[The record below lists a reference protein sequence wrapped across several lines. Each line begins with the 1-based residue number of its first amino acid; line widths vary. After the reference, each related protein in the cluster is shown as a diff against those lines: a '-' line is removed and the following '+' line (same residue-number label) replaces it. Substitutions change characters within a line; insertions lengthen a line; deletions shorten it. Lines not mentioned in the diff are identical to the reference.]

1 MKIKNQKF
9 LRSVSVGSCLLA
21 RQYGFNVTLDAVE
34 SKFESGDLNDF
45 SDLKSFFNASG
56 VEINLLKIS
65 KKDLEKRSYIFPSIA
80 ILNGENAV
88 IITSLKRDA
97 DGILKVQ
104 YIDPIDP
111 TGSIEE
117 LKVDTFLDQWTS
129 RLVTVSRYTG
139 HFSKDKFFD
148 MSWFYP
154 EFYRFR
160 WVLVLTFFI
169 SLLLHTLSLSPI
181 IYIQITLDKVL
192 GYGATETLY
201 VLTAGVVLTLIFS
214 GILGFVKDY
223 IIQHI
228 SIIIEARISG
238 DLFDK
243 MLELPL
249 GKFQTMGSSDLEQ
262 TISAGSSI
270 RTIVD
275 RQILNNIFEAAGLL
289 VFVPVLIGYS
299 PILAGIVL
307 LFSIVSALIGLFLR
321 RTESDLT
328 AVFSSESLKRNQTL
342 RETITGIDAVKVF
355 SLESSQRK
363 DWRHN
368 TASAITAYSGR
379 HKISNLNSALQNVFQ
394 QLMTVAIIFAGVML
408 VLSGALSAG
417 AIISCNMLGAKVVGP
432 IKQMVMFVAELS
444 VFRDVVNQVA
454 ELWNAPS
461 ERSGVGGQKIV
472 RGNLEFS
479 NVNILFDNALALEN
493 LSCNLSEGT
502 SVGVVGPAGCGKTT
516 FLRLIQGLLR
526 PNTGVFT
533 IDGVSYA
540 NLNIENYRSQV
551 ALISQGATY
560 FSGTIESNLRRAR
573 PNISEREFQDA
584 LNWSGLNN
592 IMDQFPEGLSTI
604 IDQNA
609 SGISSSHRIIISLA
623 RALVSNPRI
632 LLFDEVFSN
641 VDKALCKHILLNLE
655 NISRGRT
662 FIMATHD
669 IGLLTNFDKIVV
681 LDGGTVIETGSHNEL
696 LEKSDVYRDLYNLDV
711 EVSRGLG

>member
-34 SKFESGDLNDF
+34 SKFESGDLNNF

-56 VEINLLKIS
+56 IEINLLRINKN
-65 KKDLEKRSYIFPSIA
+65 DLEKRSYIFPSIA

-104 YIDPIDP
+104 YIDPLDP
-111 TGSIEE
+111 TGNIEE
-117 LKVDTFLDQWTS
+117 QEVNTFLDQWTT

-154 EFYRFR
+154 EFYRFK

-201 VLTAGVVLTLIFS
+201 VLTAGVVLTLIFN

-262 TISAGSSI
+262 TISAGTSI

-307 LFSIVSALIGLFLR
+307 LFSLVSALIGLFLR

-328 AVFSSESLKRNQTL
+328 AAFATESLKKNKTL

-368 TASAITAYSGR
+368 TASAITAYSSR
-379 HKISNLNSALQNVFQ
+379 HKISNLNSALQSVFQ

-432 IKQMVMFVAELS
+432 IKQIVMFVAELS
-444 VFRDVVNQVA
+444 VFREVVNQVA

-472 RGNLEFS
+472 RGNLEFT
-479 NVNILFDNALALEN
+479 NVNILFDNSPALEN
-493 LSCNLSEGT
+493 LSCSLSEGT
-502 SVGVVGPAGCGKTT
+502 SVGIVGPAGCGKTT

-526 PNTGVFT
+526 PNSGVFT

-592 IMDQFPEGLSTI
+592 IMDQFPEGLSTL

-669 IGLLTNFDKIVV
+669 IGLLTKFDKIVV
-681 LDGGTVIETGSHNEL
+681 LDGGTVIQTGNHNEL
-696 LEKSDVYRDLYNLDV
+696 IEKSDVYRDLYDLDV
-711 EVSRGLG
+711 EVSKGLG

>member
-56 VEINLLKIS
+56 IEINLLRIS

-111 TGSIEE
+111 TGNIEE
-117 LKVDTFLDQWTS
+117 QEVNTFLDQWTT

-154 EFYRFR
+154 EFYRFK

-201 VLTAGVVLTLIFS
+201 VLTAGVVLTLIFN

-249 GKFQTMGSSDLEQ
+249 GKFQTIGSSDLEQ

-307 LFSIVSALIGLFLR
+307 LFSLVSALIGLFLR

-328 AVFSSESLKRNQTL
+328 AAFASESLKKNQTL

-368 TASAITAYSGR
+368 TASAITAYSSR
-379 HKISNLNSALQNVFQ
+379 HKISNLNSALQSVFQ

-408 VLSGALSAG
+408 VLSGGLSAG

-432 IKQMVMFVAELS
+432 IKQIVMFVAELS
-444 VFRDVVNQVA
+444 VFREVVSQVA

-479 NVNILFDNALALEN
+479 NVNILFDNSPALEN
-493 LSCNLSEGT
+493 LSCSLSEGT
-502 SVGVVGPAGCGKTT
+502 SVGIVGPAGCGKTT

-592 IMDQFPEGLSTI
+592 IMDQFPEGLSTL

-669 IGLLTNFDKIVV
+669 IGLLTKFDKIVV
-681 LDGGTVIETGSHNEL
+681 LDGGTVIQTGSHNEL
-696 LEKSDVYRDLYNLDV
+696 IEKSDIYKELYDLDV
-711 EVSRGLG
+711 EVSKGLG

>member
-56 VEINLLKIS
+56 IEINLLRIS

-111 TGSIEE
+111 TGNIEE
-117 LKVDTFLDQWTS
+117 QEVHTFLDQWTT

-154 EFYRFR
+154 EFYRFK

-201 VLTAGVVLTLIFS
+201 VLTAGVVLTLIFN

-249 GKFQTMGSSDLEQ
+249 GKFQTIGSSDLEQ

-307 LFSIVSALIGLFLR
+307 LFSLVSALIGLFLR

-328 AVFSSESLKRNQTL
+328 AAFASESLKKNQTL

-368 TASAITAYSGR
+368 TASAITAYSSR
-379 HKISNLNSALQNVFQ
+379 HKISNLNSALQSVFQ

-408 VLSGALSAG
+408 VLSGGLSAG

-432 IKQMVMFVAELS
+432 IKQIVMFVAELS
-444 VFRDVVNQVA
+444 VFREVVSQVA

-479 NVNILFDNALALEN
+479 NVNILFDNSPALEN
-493 LSCNLSEGT
+493 LSCSLSEGT
-502 SVGVVGPAGCGKTT
+502 SVGIVGPAGCGKTT

-592 IMDQFPEGLSTI
+592 IMDQFSEGLSTL

-669 IGLLTNFDKIVV
+669 IGLLTKFDKIVV
-681 LDGGTVIETGSHNEL
+681 LDGGTVIQTGSHNEL
-696 LEKSDVYRDLYNLDV
+696 IEKSDIYKELYDLDV
-711 EVSRGLG
+711 EVSKGLG

>member
-111 TGSIEE
+111 TGKIEE

-328 AVFSSESLKRNQTL
+328 AVFSSESLKKNQTL

-444 VFRDVVNQVA
+444 VFREVVNQVA

-669 IGLLTNFDKIVV
+669 IGLLTKFDKIVV
-681 LDGGTVIETGSHNEL
+681 LDGGTVIQTGNHSEL
-696 LEKSDVYRDLYNLDV
+696 IEKSDVYRDLYDLDV

>member
-56 VEINLLKIS
+56 IEINLLRIS

-104 YIDPIDP
+104 YIDPLDP
-111 TGSIEE
+111 TGNIEE
-117 LKVDTFLDQWTS
+117 QEVNTFLDQWTT

-154 EFYRFR
+154 EFYRFK

-201 VLTAGVVLTLIFS
+201 VLTAGVVLTLIFN

-249 GKFQTMGSSDLEQ
+249 GKFQTIGSSDLEQ

-307 LFSIVSALIGLFLR
+307 LFSLVSALIGLFLR

-328 AVFSSESLKRNQTL
+328 AAFASESLKKNQTL

-368 TASAITAYSGR
+368 TASAITAYSSR
-379 HKISNLNSALQNVFQ
+379 HKISNLNSALQSVFQ

-408 VLSGALSAG
+408 VLSGGLSAG

-432 IKQMVMFVAELS
+432 IKQIVMFVAELS
-444 VFRDVVNQVA
+444 VFREVVNQVA

-479 NVNILFDNALALEN
+479 NVNILFDNSPALEN
-493 LSCNLSEGT
+493 LSCSLSEGT
-502 SVGVVGPAGCGKTT
+502 SVGIVGPAGCGKTT

-592 IMDQFPEGLSTI
+592 IMDQFSEGLSTL

-669 IGLLTNFDKIVV
+669 IGLLTKFDKIVV
-681 LDGGTVIETGSHNEL
+681 LDGGTVIQTGSHNEL
-696 LEKSDVYRDLYNLDV
+696 IEKSDIYKELYDLDV
-711 EVSRGLG
+711 EVSKGLG

>member
-1 MKIKNQKF
+1 MNFKNQKF
-9 LRSVSVGSCLLA
+9 LRSVSMGSCLLA
-21 RQYGFNVTLDAVE
+21 RQYGFNVTTDAVE
-34 SKFESGDLNDF
+34 NKFENGALKDF
-45 SDLKSFFNASG
+45 SDLKEFFNASG
-56 VEINLLKIS
+56 VEINLIRIN

-80 ILNGENAV
+80 ILNGEKAV
-88 IITSLKRDA
+88 IITSLKRDEES
-97 DGILKVQ
+97 ILKAQ
-104 YIDPIDP
+104 FIDPMDP
-111 TGSIEE
+111 TGKIEE
-117 LKVDTFLDQWTS
+117 LEVNEFLNKWS
-129 RLVTVSRYTG
+129 GRVVTVGRHTG

-154 EFYRFR
+154 EFLRFK

-201 VLTAGVVLTLIFS
+201 VLTAGVVLTLIFN
-214 GILGFVKDY
+214 GILSFVKDY

-228 SIIIEARISG
+228 SVIIEARIAG

-249 GKFQTMGSSDLEQ
+249 GKFQTVNSSDLEQ

-270 RTIVD
+270 RTIID

-307 LFSIVSALIGLFLR
+307 LFSLVSALVGLFLR

-328 AVFSSESLKRNQTL
+328 GIFSSQSLKKSQTL

-355 SLESSQRK
+355 SLEASQK
-363 DWRHN
+363 KEWRHN
-368 TASAITAYSGR
+368 SASAINAYTNR
-379 HKISNLNSALQNVFQ
+379 HKISNLNSALQSVFQ

-408 VLSGALSAG
+408 VLSGGLSAG

-432 IKQMVMFVAELS
+432 IKQIVMFVAELS
-444 VFRDVVNQVA
+444 VFREIVNQVA

-479 NVNILFDNALALEN
+479 NVNILFNDARALEN
-493 LSCNLSEGT
+493 LSCSISEGT
-502 SVGVVGPAGCGKTT
+502 SVGIVGPAGCGKST
-516 FLRLIQGLLR
+516 FLRLVQGLLR
-526 PNTGVFT
+526 PNSGVFT

-540 NLNIENYRSQV
+540 NLNTENYRSQV
-551 ALISQGATY
+551 ALVSQVSTY
-560 FSGTIESNLRRAR
+560 FAGTIESNLRRAR

-604 IDQNA
+604 IDQYA

-623 RALVSNPRI
+623 RALVSNPKI

-641 VDKALCKHILLNLE
+641 VDKALCKHILLSLE
-655 NISRGRT
+655 DITRGKT

-669 IGLLTNFDKIVV
+669 IGLLTAFDKIVV
-681 LDGGTVIETGSHNEL
+681 LKGGTVVQAGSHPEL
-696 LEKSDVYRDLYNLDV
+696 METSEIYKDLYDLDL
-711 EVSRGLG
+711 EISKGLK